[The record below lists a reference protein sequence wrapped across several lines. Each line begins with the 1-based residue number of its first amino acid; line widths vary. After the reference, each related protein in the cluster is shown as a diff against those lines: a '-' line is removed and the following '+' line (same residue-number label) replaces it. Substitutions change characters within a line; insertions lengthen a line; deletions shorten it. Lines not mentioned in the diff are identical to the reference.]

1 MESSGPINNPRKRRS
16 LMWIIPILVVCSL
29 LAGGL
34 IGYVSNSPSGSD
46 QVSSL
51 QNKIDGLQN
60 QVVSLEAAKNSSY
73 RLVQENVTLSQLYG
87 AVKDSIVVIMDTMTE
102 TTVFGQETVQAQGS
116 GFAYNFTGRM
126 VIVTNYHV
134 VADSTDISVTF
145 SDGNGYSAAVLG
157 FDPYSDLAVL
167 SVSAPMSEF
176 KPLQIT
182 SSSTLQVGDF
192 VAAVGSPF
200 GLAGSMTSGIVSQ
213 LGRTIT
219 ETTAGDYPIADVIQ
233 TSTPIN
239 SGNSGGPLLNDEG
252 QVVGIT
258 TAVVS
263 NSQGLGFAIPSNS
276 IIRELA
282 SLVDNGSYN
291 EHPWLG
297 IGTEDMSYYIASEM
311 GLNVTYGV
319 LIDEVASGGPADH
332 AGLKAGS
339 DQVVIDGSQVIVG
352 GDVII
357 AIDGHRIVG
366 SQEFSTYMEEN
377 THPNQTIDLTIVRNN
392 QTMDMNATLGTRP
405 SAAGQTNN

>member
-1 MESSGPINNPRKRRS
+1 
-16 LMWIIPILVVCSL
+16 
-29 LAGGL
+29 
-34 IGYVSNSPSGSD
+34 
-46 QVSSL
+46 
-51 QNKIDGLQN
+51 
-60 QVVSLEAAKNSSY
+60 
-73 RLVQENVTLSQLYG
+73 
-87 AVKDSIVVIMDTMTE
+87 
-102 TTVFGQETVQAQGS
+102 VFGQQTVQAQGS

-167 SVSAPMSEF
+167 SVSAPANEF

-219 ETTAGDYPIADVIQ
+219 ETSAGNYPIADVIQ

-239 SGNSGGPLLNDEG
+239 SGNSGGPLLNEWG

-282 SLVDNGSYN
+282 SLVNNGSYG

-297 IGTEDMSYYIASEM
+297 IGTEDMSYYIAAEM

-319 LIDEVASGGPADH
+319 LIDQVASGGPADQ
-332 AGLKAGS
+332 AGLKAGT
-339 DQVVIDGSQVIVG
+339 DQVVIEGSQVIVG

-357 AIDGHRIVG
+357 AIDGHRIIG

-377 THPNQTIDLTIVRNN
+377 TRPNQTIDMTIDRNN
-392 QTMDMNATLGTRP
+392 QIMDISVLLGTRP